1 MRKTIL
7 MFCVVAMMAMGCH
20 SQKQDAT
27 AAKAD
32 GEPIEMIPYEP
43 QIWIDNFLSGE
54 HKDTLRVKLWS
65 EINNQFINEIPNDTT
80 RDMWCWYQEQVIN
93 AVLLLNDI
101 EPLYIPNGYALA
113 QCYPITEG
121 MKRAIVI
128 VPSIA
133 QPSNWVQCRI
143 YTINDNKWVE
153 QKSFDIALW
162 DDCGGKESLK
172 KCLVKKNG
180 RWMYADQSD
189 IDMEP
194 KENPYYY
201 LFD

>member
-20 SQKQDAT
+20 SQKQEAIAT
-27 AAKAD
+27 KAD
-32 GEPIEMIPYEP
+32 DEPIEMIPYEP
-43 QIWIDNFLSGE
+43 QIWIDNFLSCE

-128 VPSIA
+128 VPYIA

>member
-1 MRKTIL
+1 MRKIIL

-20 SQKQDAT
+20 SQKQEAIAT
-27 AAKAD
+27 KAD
-32 GEPIEMIPYEP
+32 DEPIEMIPYEP

-128 VPSIA
+128 VPYIA

>member
-20 SQKQDAT
+20 SQKQEAIAT
-27 AAKAD
+27 KAD
-32 GEPIEMIPYEP
+32 DEPIEMIPYEP

-54 HKDTLRVKLWS
+54 HKDTLRVNLWS
-65 EINNQFINEIPNDTT
+65 EVSNQFINEIPKDTT

-128 VPSIA
+128 VPYIA
-133 QPSNWVQCRI
+133 QPSNCVQCRI
-143 YTINDNKWVE
+143 YTINYNKWVE

>member
-20 SQKQDAT
+20 SQKQEAIAT
-27 AAKAD
+27 KAD
-32 GEPIEMIPYEP
+32 DEPIEMIPYEP

-128 VPSIA
+128 VPYIA

>member
-20 SQKQDAT
+20 SQKQEAIAT
-27 AAKAD
+27 KAD
-32 GEPIEMIPYEP
+32 DEPIEMIPYEP

-65 EINNQFINEIPNDTT
+65 EVSNQFINEIPNDTT
-80 RDMWCWYQEQVIN
+80 RDIWCWYQEQVIN

-101 EPLYIPNGYALA
+101 ESLYIPNGYALA

-121 MKRAIVI
+121 KKRAIVI
-128 VPSIA
+128 VPYIA

>member
-32 GEPIEMIPYEP
+32 GESVEMIPYEP

-54 HKDTLRVKLWS
+54 HKDTLRVNLWS
-65 EINNQFINEIPNDTT
+65 EVSNQFINEIPKDTT

-128 VPSIA
+128 VPYIA

>member
-20 SQKQDAT
+20 SQKQKAT

-32 GEPIEMIPYEP
+32 DEPIEMIPYEP

-128 VPSIA
+128 VPYIA

>member
-1 MRKTIL
+1 MKRGIL
-7 MFCVVAMMAMGCH
+7 MLCVTAIMAMGCN
-20 SQKQDAT
+20 SQKQEAI

-32 GEPIEMIPYEP
+32 DESVEMMPYEP
-43 QIWIDNFLSGE
+43 QIWVDHFLSSE
-54 HKDTLRVKLWS
+54 RKDTLQVTLWS
-65 EINNQFINEIPNDTT
+65 GISNQFVNEIPNDTT
-80 RDMWCWYQEQVIN
+80 RDMWCWYQEHVIN

-101 EPLYIPNGYALA
+101 EPLYLPNGYALA

-121 MKRAIVI
+121 KNRAIVI
-128 VPSIA
+128 VPYIA

-143 YTINDNKWVE
+143 YTISDNKWVE
-153 QKSFDIALW
+153 QKSFGIALW
-162 DDCGGKESLK
+162 DDSGGMESLK
-172 KCLVKKNG
+172 KCLVEKNG

-194 KENPYYY
+194 KENPYHY

>member
-20 SQKQDAT
+20 SQKQEAIAT
-27 AAKAD
+27 KAD
-32 GEPIEMIPYEP
+32 DEPIEMIPYEP

-80 RDMWCWYQEQVIN
+80 RDIWCWYQEQVIN

-101 EPLYIPNGYALA
+101 ESLYIPNGYALA

-121 MKRAIVI
+121 KKRAIVI
-128 VPSIA
+128 VPYIA

-194 KENPYYY
+194 KENPYHY